1 MFELTEV
8 MHQRGDSQLIHL
20 LNNVS
25 TAKLNSRNINIIQ
38 SRIIQP
44 EYANY
49 PKDVLH
55 IYAENANANSYNQ
68 AMLESI
74 DNLIYYIKAI
84 DNLLKNVSI
93 QKINEVLNQNQSET
107 GGLAGFL
114 KIKINAR
121 DMLTVNIDL
130 QYRLVN
136 GQLGTIIDITGN
148 SQGIS
153 KIYLKFDDTRAGVKA
168 FNADIFGKQNSWGP
182 IEKTEVD
189 IKIKLSKNPP
199 PVIKRTQYP
208 LMLAWG
214 CT

>member
-1 MFELTEV
+1 
-8 MHQRGDSQLIHL
+8 
-20 LNNVS
+20 
-25 TAKLNSRNINIIQ
+25 
-38 SRIIQP
+38 
-44 EYANY
+44 
-49 PKDVLH
+49 
-55 IYAENANANSYNQ
+55 
-68 AMLESI
+68 
-74 DNLIYYIKAI
+74 
-84 DNLLKNVSI
+84 
-93 QKINEVLNQNQSET
+93 
-107 GGLAGFL
+107 
-114 KIKINAR
+114 
-121 DMLTVNIDL
+121 MLTVNIDL